1 MNQEFHDKVLQLAAE
16 TRRLISQMEEYIK
29 DSRQNLNVESAFEM
43 SNYATPEGRENSSRI
58 LNEYIKLLVIEKT
71 SYEQYNS
78 RCSQKLS
85 TLLDEISAD
94 ERNKFT
100 AIVAPK
106 LSANLQLQ
114 MNINTEKTLATKKS
128 LELIETF
135 RNIHNPDTSVEIKIV
150 NGPIW
155 LNKIEELDSEIS
167 EHLNKQYDLAM
178 QQRKNHDAS
187 EKNMKSLLELLNS
200 IQN

>member
-1 MNQEFHDKVLQLAAE
+1 MSQEFHDKVLQLAAE

-43 SNYATPEGRENSSRI
+43 SNYATPEGRENSIRI
-58 LNEYIKLLVIEKT
+58 LNEYLKLLVIEKT
-71 SYEQYNS
+71 SYEQYNG
-78 RCSQKLS
+78 RFCQKLS
-85 TLLDEISAD
+85 TLLDEIPDD

-100 AIVAPK
+100 ARVTPK

-128 LELIETF
+128 LELIDIF
-135 RNIHNPDTSVEIKIV
+135 RKIHNPDTSADIKIT

-155 LNKIEELDSEIS
+155 LTKIEILDSEIS

-187 EKNMKSLLELLNS
+187 EKNMKTLLELLNS